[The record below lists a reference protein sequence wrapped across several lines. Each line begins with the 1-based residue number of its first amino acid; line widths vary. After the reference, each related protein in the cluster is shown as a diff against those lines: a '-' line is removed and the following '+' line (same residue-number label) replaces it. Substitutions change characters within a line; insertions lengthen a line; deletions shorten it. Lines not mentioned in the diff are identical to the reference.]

1 MNGPMLCFGN
11 SNTYG
16 YDPRS
21 YLGSRYPTEE
31 RWTGILKGRGWEILN
46 CGENGREIPHRASE
60 LEALDRLLER
70 SGRLEGIVLMLGGND
85 LLQNPAFAAE
95 DVAARMEEM
104 LGRLLEHSAVR
115 ENGAGVLLLVP
126 PPMHPGSWVTE
137 ERLLTQS
144 ARLGGCYGALA
155 RRLDIGFADTAP
167 WNVDLTFDG
176 VHFSPR
182 GHRTFAREL
191 EQVLKHICTEKRRS
205 QTDITLGERGHPDA
219 DRYSG
224 QI

>member
-1 MNGPMLCFGN
+1 MNGPMLCFGD

-115 ENGAGVLLLVP
+115 ENGAGVLLL
-126 PPMHPGSWVTE
+126 GSAAHAPRDLGDGGESADAVRPAG
-137 ERLLTQS
+137 RLLWS
-144 ARLGGCYGALA
+144 IGPAAGYRVCRYGAL
-155 RRLDIGFADTAP
+155 
-167 WNVDLTFDG
+167 
-176 VHFSPR
+176 
-182 GHRTFAREL
+182 E
-191 EQVLKHICTEKRRS
+191 C
-205 QTDITLGERGHPDA
+205 
-219 DRYSG
+219 
-224 QI
+224 

>member
-1 MNGPMLCFGN
+1 MNGPMLCFGD

-70 SGRLEGIVLMLGGND
+70 SGRLEGIALMLGGND

-126 PPMHPGSWVTE
+126 PPMRPGTWVTE

-176 VHFSPR
+176 VHFSP
-182 GHRTFAREL
+182 G
-191 EQVLKHICTEKRRS
+191 
-205 QTDITLGERGHPDA
+205 
-219 DRYSG
+219 
-224 QI
+224 